1 MSQLYDYIYE
11 SDVRYQERKAFRCT
25 FWMHAFHDGGELSKS
40 RGAAMCGAAAA
51 HTSFLRR
58 GGINKARKVTETRH
72 LLMAWLGLACQLPCF
87 TSFYSCSVNL
97 VMVGICDIEIF
108 IRLARQKACKIQGH
122 HCSSPPTQ
130 CSEVHTAAKV
140 GY

>member
-1 MSQLYDYIYE
+1 MTISMKVTCVIKKGKHFVAPFGCMHFMMGANLAKVEAQR
-11 SDVRYQERKAFRCT
+11 SSVR
-25 FWMHAFHDGGELSKS
+25 G
-40 RGAAMCGAAAA
+40 
-51 HTSFLRR
+51 

-122 HCSSPPTQ
+122 YCSPPHIAVRCKQ
-130 CSEVHTAAKV
+130 FIKFD
-140 GY
+140 